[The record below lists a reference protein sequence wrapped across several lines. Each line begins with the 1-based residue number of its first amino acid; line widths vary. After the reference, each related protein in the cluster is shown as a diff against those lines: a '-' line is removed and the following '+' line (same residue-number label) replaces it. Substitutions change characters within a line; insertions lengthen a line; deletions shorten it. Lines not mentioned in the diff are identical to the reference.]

1 MYRLST
7 LQKPDAQ
14 FIAEAKLINAQVHL
28 HEVDWGTDPQR
39 VFQFD
44 NLLGSAVNSY
54 EANLD
59 PAMKNAATAIAKRAD
74 FAELKN
80 FLSLFIDYLE
90 GNTLVPDAALETMGL
105 RPRHPQAHQPLPAPP
120 YPPVITV
127 RKQHGE
133 ITVYAARTEHDH
145 PTDTV
150 GPVHYHGFLL
160 YYKFEGEAE
169 YKSVVSTRLHQTL
182 YPGPEDDGKRI
193 LLKAAWVN
201 SRMQHGPWSN
211 EISEIVG

>member
-1 MYRLST
+1 MAEVRLINDQT
-7 LQKPDAQ
+7 ELHAPEWDIDPPRLAQ
-14 FIAEAKLINAQVHL
+14 FNTLLATAE
-28 HEVDWGTDPQR
+28 
-39 VFQFD
+39 
-44 NLLGSAVNSY
+44 SAYKV
-54 EANLD
+54 NLD
-59 PAMKNAATAIAKRAD
+59 PAMKNAATAIAKRKA

-80 FLSLFIDYLE
+80 FLSLLINFFE
-90 GNTLVPDAALETMGL
+90 GNPNVSDDALALMQL
-105 RPRHPQAHQPLPAPP
+105 RPRHPQAHQPLPAPTE
-120 YPPVITV
+120 PPVITV

-160 YYKFEGEAE
+160 FYKLEDEADWHT
-169 YKSVVSTRLHQTL
+169 VVSTRLHQTL
-182 YPGPEDDGKRI
+182 YPESKDDGKRI

-201 SRMQHGPWSN
+201 ARMQHGPWSN